1 MHRHPQPSLRWR
13 KNHPVP
19 APAAPCCPPQ
29 TTSAENPDTTQ
40 PGFIS
45 DSWPQAAE
53 GLTPRPA
60 RSPPP
65 LSCSPHPLPP
75 RTHTP
80 SYGCLGSRPLSAPN
94 AGASQLL
101 SKANPA
107 ACDLDPIPFMF
118 VPENRIYCFSLSL
131 SFIHEEIFTLLD
143 PCHHPIYIYICI
155 CIYRNIYT
163 HACIHNEFN
172 LLIYVCM
179 CVFAYECIFIQ
190 TLIWDFPGGKEST
203 C

>member
-1 MHRHPQPSLRWR
+1 MHRHPQPSLPWR
-13 KNHPVP
+13 KSHPVP

-29 TTSAENPDTTQ
+29 TTSAENPDTMQ

-45 DSWPQAAE
+45 DSWPQTAE

-60 RSPPP
+60 HSPPP

-75 RTHTP
+75 QMHTP

-94 AGASQLL
+94 AGASLLL

-118 VPENRIYCFSLSL
+118 VPEKSHLLFLSVSLL
-131 SFIHEEIFTLLD
+131 
-143 PCHHPIYIYICI
+143 HPRGDFHPPGSMPSTYIYLYMHMSIQK
-155 CIYRNIYT
+155 YIYT
-163 HACIHNEFN
+163 RMH
-172 LLIYVCM
+172 
-179 CVFAYECIFIQ
+179 
-190 TLIWDFPGGKEST
+190 T
-203 C
+203 